1 MAVIAPVLGRRRTAL
16 RAKYPKRLRAN
27 DGWIGDPKHQASG
40 SPENGGSDHN
50 PNKRGRVDAEDDDTQ
65 GDCHVPTMLASSF
78 LHGSTNY
85 VIHRGRIWDADYRD
99 FYPRTYTGA
108 NKHLDHQHTSIHQ
121 DPKAETSVEKWL
133 FLETEPVWSKNI
145 QQGAEGKEVRYTQ
158 AFLLAYG
165 YALELDG
172 VFGPGTDKVVRA
184 FQAKYKLRVDGIVG
198 PKTRKALRTTKG
210 VL

>member
-1 MAVIAPVLGRRRTAL
+1 
-16 RAKYPKRLRAN
+16 
-27 DGWIGDPKHQASG
+27 
-40 SPENGGSDHN
+40 
-50 PNKRGRVDAEDDDTQ
+50 
-65 GDCHVPTMLASSF
+65 MLASSF